1 LINKVSFA
9 MRSKTAA
16 SLLFGLSFCTAF
28 CQLDPPLRPSEA
40 GIGPVEAEL
49 LKPLNV
55 RSLAVGATVFARVTR
70 DWNGLGCSLRQG
82 ATLEA
87 TVAQV
92 KTAKGHRGKSSVAL
106 AFTKAQCDGTEM
118 KPHSLLLSA
127 VAHVP
132 ENWGSTPT
140 GNMSVPLSFGSPM
153 QFGSRGSNSG
163 PVSYA
168 RERANINPLDT
179 WHVELKGITHHFPMS
194 AKIQPGDVIDLKG
207 IKLDLG
213 TGPNQSSVLSLKGS
227 DLRLD
232 QYTQLLLVPSS
243 LVFERTKVPM
253 QLPAGLVAGNKLS
266 HANQPAVSAGNDIE
280 VCAPPGC
287 ALDLPVTS
295 EQLQGTS
302 AFSIE
307 TRPLGYTP
315 RPAMVL
321 SDFNQDEALA
331 WLGPQQLLFAFN
343 AHGLISRGSVVNWK
357 SVRRNIRAVLLDAQS
372 RSIIRAVDWEV
383 VDSKRFLWPLPGNHV
398 LVHVGNELRLI
409 GAGLEVE
416 RTIPLAGPLEFIRM
430 SPNGEVM
437 AVATL
442 RERHSSEL
450 HARLREE
457 LMAEPEEDV
466 DVAILD
472 KNFNTLAQTSI
483 VSGIE
488 PPTLLNE
495 GQVTVLAQPKM
506 FYRLRFSSWEGTTFT
521 LARFTSLCTPELSSV
536 APDLLFLVTCDTV
549 TDRFEY
555 RVLRADG
562 RLLMQGRGN
571 EFELGE
577 EMAGAEG
584 NGLFAIKAVHA
595 GDQFIPGMDFKGAD
609 LSFQELR
616 VYRAADGKRL
626 LTVHVKEP
634 TVSRGT
640 YAISRDGSQF
650 AVLSLSQIQLFAL
663 PATGK

>member
-1 LINKVSFA
+1 
-9 MRSKTAA
+9 MRSKSAV
-16 SLLFGLSFCTAF
+16 SLWFGLFFCTVF
-28 CQLDPPLRPSEA
+28 CQSNPPRPPSEA

-55 RSLAVGATVFARVTR
+55 RSLAVGDTVFARVTR
-70 DWNGLGCSLRQG
+70 EWHGTGCTLRQG

-87 TVAQV
+87 TVEQV
-92 KTAKGHRGKSSVAL
+92 ETTKGHHGKSSVAL
-106 AFTKAQCDGTEM
+106 AFTKAQCDGTEL
-118 KPHSLLLSA
+118 KPHNLLLSA

-140 GNMSVPLSFGSPM
+140 GNMSVPLSFASPVRLGGGGSSA
-153 QFGSRGSNSG
+153 GR
-163 PVSYA
+163 VSYA
-168 RERANINPLDT
+168 RERTNNTPMDT
-179 WHVELKGITHHFPMS
+179 WHVELKGITHHFPMNG
-194 AKIQPGDVIDLKG
+194 KIQPGDVLDLKG
-207 IKLDLG
+207 MKLELG

-227 DLRLD
+227 DVRLD

-243 LVFERTKVPM
+243 LVFERIAIPRELSDGSVAADKIS
-253 QLPAGLVAGNKLS
+253 PADQRALS
-266 HANQPAVSAGNDIE
+266 VGKDIE

-287 ALDLPVTS
+287 AVDLPVTS
-295 EQLQGTS
+295 EQLHGAS
-302 AFSIE
+302 DISIE

-343 AHGLISRGSVVNWK
+343 VHGLISRGSVANWK
-357 SVRRNIRAVLLDAQS
+357 SVRRHIRAVVLDAQS

-383 VDSKRFLWPLPGNHV
+383 ADTKRFLWPLSGNRI
-398 LVHVGNELRLI
+398 LVHVGNELRVY

-416 RTIPLAGPLEFIRM
+416 QTIPLAGPLEFIRM
-430 SPNGEVM
+430 SPNAEVL
-437 AVATL
+437 AIATL
-442 RERHSSEL
+442 RERHSPEL
-450 HARLREE
+450 HARLRGE

-466 DVAILD
+466 DVAIVD
-472 KNFNTLAQTSI
+472 KNFKTLAQTSI

-495 GQVTVLAQPKM
+495 GQVTLLAQPKM
-506 FYRLRFSSWEGTTFT
+506 FYRLRFSSWEGATST
-521 LARFTSLCTPELSSV
+521 LARFSSQCKPELSSV
-536 APDLLFLVTCDTV
+536 APDLLFLVTCNTV
-549 TDRFEY
+549 SDQFEY

-562 RLLMQGRGN
+562 ELLMQGQGN

-577 EMAGAEG
+577 EMVGAEA

-595 GDQFIPGMDFKGAD
+595 GDKFIQGKDFKAAD
-609 LSFQELR
+609 LAFQELR

-626 LTVHVKEP
+626 LAVRVKEP
-634 TVSRGT
+634 TASRGA
-640 YAISRDGSQF
+640 YAISRDGSQL
-650 AVLSLSQIQLFAL
+650 AVLSNSQIQFFAL
-663 PATGK
+663 PATNK

>member
-1 LINKVSFA
+1 
-9 MRSKTAA
+9 MRSKTTA
-16 SLLFGLSFCTAF
+16 SLLFGLCFCTAF
-28 CQLDPPLRPSEA
+28 CQLDPSLRPSEA
-40 GIGPVEAEL
+40 GIGPVEAEF

-82 ATLEA
+82 AMLEA
-87 TVAQV
+87 TVEHV
-92 KTAKGHRGKSSVAL
+92 ETVKGHRGKSSVAL

-118 KPHSLLLSA
+118 KPHNLLLSA
-127 VAHVP
+127 IAHVP
-132 ENWGSTPT
+132 EDWGSTPT
-140 GNMSVPLSFGSPM
+140 GNMSVPLSFGIPR
-153 QFGSRGSNSG
+153 QFGSRGTNVG
-163 PVSYA
+163 PSRVPGDRVNAY
-168 RERANINPLDT
+168 PLDS

-194 AKIQPGDVIDLKG
+194 AKVQPGDVIDLKG
-207 IKLDLG
+207 LKLDLG

-227 DLRLD
+227 DVRLD

-243 LVFERTKVPM
+243 LVFERTAVPM
-253 QLPAGLVAGNKLS
+253 QLPAGAVAGNKLS
-266 HANQPAVSAGNDIE
+266 HANQPAISLGKDIE

-287 ALDLPVTS
+287 AVDLPVTS

-302 AFSIE
+302 EISIE

-315 RPAMVL
+315 RPAMIL
-321 SDFNQDEALA
+321 RDFNQEEALA

-343 AHGLISRGSVVNWK
+343 VHGLISRGNVVNWR

-383 VDSKRFLWPLPGNHV
+383 ADSKRFLWPLSGNRV
-398 LVHVGNELRLI
+398 LVHVGNELRLY

-416 RTIPLAGPLEFIRM
+416 QTIPLAGPLEFIRM
-430 SPNGEVM
+430 SPNGGVM
-437 AVATL
+437 AIATL
-442 RERHSSEL
+442 RERHSPEL

-457 LMAEPEEDV
+457 FMAEPEEDV

-472 KNFNTLAQTSI
+472 KNFSTLAQTSV

-506 FYRLRFSSWEGTTFT
+506 FYRLRFSSWEGTTST
-521 LARFTSLCTPELSSV
+521 LARFTSLCKPELSSV
-536 APDLLFLVTCDTV
+536 APDLLFLVTCNTV
-549 TDRFEY
+549 ADRFEY

-577 EMAGAEG
+577 EMVGAEA

-595 GDQFIPGMDFKGAD
+595 GDPFIPGKDFKGAD
-609 LSFQELR
+609 LAFQELR

-626 LTVHVKEP
+626 LAVHVKEP
-634 TVSRGT
+634 TPSRGA
-640 YAISRDGSQF
+640 YAISRDGSQL
-650 AVLSLSQIQLFAL
+650 AVLSMSQIQFFTL
-663 PATGK
+663 PAIEK

>member
-1 LINKVSFA
+1 LINKVSFK
-9 MRSKTAA
+9 MRWKFAA
-16 SLLFGLSFCTAF
+16 SLLLGFCFCTAF
-28 CQLDPPLRPSEA
+28 CQLEPPRPPSEA

-55 RSLAVGATVFARVTR
+55 RSLTVGGTVFVRVTR

-87 TVAQV
+87 TVQQAETV
-92 KTAKGHRGKSSVAL
+92 TRHHGKSSVAL
-106 AFTKAQCDGTEM
+106 AFTKGQCNGTEM
-118 KPHSLLLSA
+118 KPLNLLLSA

-140 GNMSVPLSFGSPM
+140 GNMSVPLSFGNPVSL
-153 QFGSRGSNSG
+153 GGRGSNSG

-168 RERANINPLDT
+168 RERSNNTPLDT
-179 WHVELKGITHHFPMS
+179 WHVELKGITHHFPMT

-207 IKLDLG
+207 MKLDLG
-213 TGPNQSSVLSLKGS
+213 TGPSQSSVLSLKGS
-227 DLRLD
+227 DVRLD
-232 QYTQLLLVPSS
+232 QYTQFLLVPSS
-243 LVFERTKVPM
+243 LVFERTTVPM
-253 QLPAGLVAGNKLS
+253 ELPAGLVAGNKLS
-266 HANQPAVSAGNDIE
+266 NANQPALSAGKDIE

-287 ALDLPVTS
+287 AVDLPVTS

-302 AFSIE
+302 EISIE

-331 WLGPQQLLFAFN
+331 WLGPQQVLFAFN
-343 AHGLISRGSVVNWK
+343 VHGLIPRGSITNWK
-357 SVRRNIRAVLLDAQS
+357 SVRRNIRAILLDTQS
-372 RSIIRAVDWEV
+372 RNIIRAVDWEV
-383 VDSKRFLWPLPGNHV
+383 ADSKRFLWPLSGNHV

-416 RTIPLAGPLEFIRM
+416 RTIPLAGPLEFICM
-430 SPNGEVM
+430 SPNREVM

-442 RERHSSEL
+442 RERHSPEL
-450 HARLREE
+450 HSRLREE

-472 KNFNTLAQTSI
+472 RDFKTLAQTSA

-495 GQVTVLAQPKM
+495 GQVTILAQPKM
-506 FYRLRFSSWEGTTFT
+506 FYRLRFSSWEGPTST
-521 LARFTSLCTPELSSV
+521 LARFTSLCKPELSSV

-549 TDRFEY
+549 ADRYEY
-555 RVLRADG
+555 RVLRPDG
-562 RLLMQGRGN
+562 RLLLQGRGN
-571 EFELGE
+571 EFEMGE
-577 EMAGAEG
+577 EMVGAEG
-584 NGLFAIKAVHA
+584 IGLFAIKAVHA
-595 GDQFIPGMDFKGAD
+595 GDQIIPGKEFKASD

-626 LTVHVKEP
+626 LAVHVKEP

-640 YAISRDGSQF
+640 YAISGDGSQL
-650 AVLSLSQIQLFAL
+650 AVLSLSQIQLLDL
-663 PATGK
+663 PEIGK